1 MNACTDRY
9 FERQDLPRLR
19 YREEGQGPAVL
30 LVHGWLLDLTM
41 FDALVPRLVDAGFR
55 AVRWDRRGCG
65 ASAGTPSVIADAADA
80 LALLEQLDATSYAVL
95 GMSQGC
101 RIALALAES
110 VAHPASCLVL
120 DGPPPIEGLPG
131 RDWHDE
137 TPVGAYRRLLQERGI
152 EALRGELARHP
163 LLQLQT
169 DDVEAQAR
177 LSALLARYTGAD
189 LLAEVALRSDVP
201 ADRFARLPL
210 PVLVL
215 NGELDTA
222 QRLRVGETLA
232 LAIPGATRRLVPA
245 SRHLACWDN
254 PAAYAALVT
263 EFLTTNRHRWA

>member
-1 MNACTDRY
+1 MNACIDRY
-9 FERQDLPRLR
+9 FERQSLPRLR
-19 YREEGQGPAVL
+19 YRDEGEGPTVL

-41 FDALVPRLVDAGFR
+41 FNSLVPRLIDAGFR
-55 AVRWDRRGCG
+55 VLRWDRRGYG
-65 ASAGTPSVIADAADA
+65 ASPGTPSLSADAADA
-80 LALLEQLDATSYAVL
+80 LALLEQLDATPYAVL

-110 VAHPASCLVL
+110 VEHPATCLVL
-120 DGPPPIEGLPG
+120 DGPPAIEGLPERG
-131 RDWHDE
+131 WHDE
-137 TPVGAYRRLLQERGI
+137 TPAAAYRQLLQERGI

-177 LSALLARYTGAD
+177 LAALLARYTGAD
-189 LLAEVALRSDVP
+189 LLAQAGQPGNAP
-201 ADRFARLPL
+201 ADRFARLRL

-232 LAIPGATRRLVPA
+232 LTVPGATRRVVPA

-254 PAAYAALVT
+254 PAAYARLVT
-263 EFLTTNRHRWA
+263 EFLATNRHRWA

>member
-1 MNACTDRY
+1 MNACTDRD
-9 FERQDLPRLR
+9 FERQGLPRLR
-19 YREEGQGPAVL
+19 YRDDGQGPAVL

-41 FDALVPRLVDAGFR
+41 FDSLVPRLVDAGFR
-55 AVRWDRRGCG
+55 VVRWDRRGCG

-80 LALLEQLDATSYAVL
+80 LALLERIDAGPYAVL

-110 VAHPASCLVL
+110 VAHPAACLVL
-120 DGPPPIEGLPG
+120 DGPPPIEGLPN

-137 TPVGAYRRLLQERGI
+137 TPVAAYRQLLHERGI

-169 DDVEAQAR
+169 DDVQAQAR
-177 LSALLARYTGAD
+177 LAALLARYTGAD
-189 LLAEVALRSDVP
+189 LAMEGAPPGDVP
-201 ADRFARLPL
+201 ADRFTRLPL

-254 PAAYAALVT
+254 PAAYARLVT
-263 EFLTTNRHRWA
+263 EFLATNRHRWA

>member
-1 MNACTDRY
+1 MNASIDRY
-9 FERQDLPRLR
+9 FERQGLPRLR
-19 YREEGQGPAVL
+19 YRDEGQGPAVL

-41 FDALVPRLVDAGFR
+41 FDSLVPRLVDAGFR
-55 AVRWDRRGCG
+55 VVRWDRRGCG
-65 ASAGTPSVIADAADA
+65 ASSGTPSVIADAADA
-80 LALLEQLDATSYAVL
+80 LALLEQLHATSYAVL

-110 VAHPASCLVL
+110 VAHPAACLVL
-120 DGPPPIEGLPG
+120 DGPPPIEGLPE

-137 TPVGAYRRLLQERGI
+137 TPLAAYRQLLRQRGI

-169 DDVEAQAR
+169 DDVEAHER
-177 LSALLARYTGAD
+177 LATLLARYTGAD
-189 LLAEVALRSDVP
+189 LAMDVGP
-201 ADRFARLPL
+201 PGNVPTDRFARLRL

-222 QRLRVGETLA
+222 QRLQVGETLA
-232 LAIPGATRRLVPA
+232 LAIPGATRRVVAA

-254 PAAYAALVT
+254 PAAYAGLVT
-263 EFLTTNRHRWA
+263 EFIETNRHRWA